1 MLSLAAWYA
10 PRGIRPT
17 QILAASPAELVFLS
31 HAKKEYIKDQ
41 IQNMRTAIL
50 AAFDKD
56 IAKEVAEHY
65 G

>member
-1 MLSLAAWYA
+1 MAAWYA
-10 PRGIRPT
+10 PRGITPAHV
-17 QILAASPAELVFLS
+17 LAASETELMFLL
-31 HAKKEYIKDQ
+31 HAKNEYIKEQ

-56 IAKEVAEHY
+56 IAKEVAEKY

>member
-10 PRGIRPT
+10 PRGIPLA
-17 QILAASPAELVFLS
+17 QILAASPAELVLLS
-31 HAKKEYIKDQ
+31 HAKNEYIKEQ
-41 IQNMRTAIL
+41 IFTMKTAIL

-56 IAKEVAEHY
+56 IAKEVAEKY

>member
-10 PRGIRPT
+10 PRGIPPT
-17 QILAASPAELVFLS
+17 QILAASPAELVLLS
-31 HAKKEYIKDQ
+31 HAKNEYIKEQ
-41 IQNMRTAIL
+41 ILIMKTAIL

-56 IAKEVAEHY
+56 VAREVDEKY